1 MMARIDRF
9 FILELQEQGY
19 DLDYKKLTEIYRKS
33 REREDFKKNKA
44 HNDKINDFVNRKM
57 AEIFDYE

>member
-19 DLDYKKLTEIYRKS
+19 DLDYKKLTEFIENQEKEKIIRKIKLIMI
-33 REREDFKKNKA
+33 E
-44 HNDKINDFVNRKM
+44 
-57 AEIFDYE
+57 